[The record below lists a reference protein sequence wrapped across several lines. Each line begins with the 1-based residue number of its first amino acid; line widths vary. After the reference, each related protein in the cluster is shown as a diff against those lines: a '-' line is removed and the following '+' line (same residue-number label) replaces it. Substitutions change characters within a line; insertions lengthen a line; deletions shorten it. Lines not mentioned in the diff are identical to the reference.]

1 MLSLT
6 KNEQGDRQVGG
17 AQSSIGVDR
26 DIKIEMVHLIQ
37 KENAWR
43 FRDETGASQGRVR
56 RGNKQKKSQRPSTS
70 GKRA

>member
-17 AQSSIGVDR
+17 AQSNIGVDR
-26 DIKIEMVHLIQ
+26 DIKIKRVHLIQ

-43 FRDETGASQGRVR
+43 SVMRGDAVSETRQVR
-56 RGNKQKKSQRPSTS
+56 PRGE
-70 GKRA
+70 